1 MGRLQLVNVGKA
13 TALEA
18 ACCRAAV
25 ASLSVHSSSYRY
37 NNPFARHSAA
47 HHQSLV
53 WYSSASQMASQ
64 TQHLVPFAGQTRYMQ
79 MLLEVDYMPWM
90 YNVIASIAHWTLLA
104 GYLMVPGTFTAL
116 QRSGQVQDALAKDD
130 VGQAVLSTIQNPP
143 LLAIACILFVA
154 STAALGWLYWEWR
167 SNYIWLVNRLFS

>member
-1 MGRLQLVNVGKA
+1 MGRLQLVNAGKF
-13 TALEA
+13 TALGA

-25 ASLSVHSSSYRY
+25 TSLSVHSSYRY

-143 LLAIACILFVA
+143 LLAITCILFVA